1 MKKNKTIILYLVFSV
16 FSVFFIQATPK
27 NDRVPI
33 FIPNKDFIDISN
45 YKKVI
50 VQQYDFTIPK
60 VEFEYK
66 KVFENFFKIEFKK
79 IINKNIELIKE
90 KLINIKQDIS
100 NIPKT
105 KSPNKKVQII
115 KIDLS
120 ENIKSNYQ
128 DSIIITLNMTLTIDK
143 RHVIKEEKDK
153 YGDIIKSFVKKIVWE
168 LKTNIHLVDVNSEK
182 ILKHYKIKKKI
193 SEKDRSSKQ
202 FNFKYLFDATMNEF
216 IKKLTKKGHTERR
229 YLLSHLNQTNES
241 KTRNS

>member
-1 MKKNKTIILYLVFSV
+1 MKKNKIIILFLVFSV
-16 FSVFFIQATPK
+16 FTVFFIQAIPK

-33 FIPNKDFIDISN
+33 FIPNKDFIAISN
-45 YKKVI
+45 YKRVI

-66 KVFENFFKIEFKK
+66 KVFENFFKIELKK
-79 IINKNIELIKE
+79 NINKEIELIKE
-90 KLINIKQDIS
+90 KLIIIKQDKS

-105 KSPNKKVQII
+105 KSPKKKVQII
-115 KIDLS
+115 KTKLN
-120 ENIKSNYQ
+120 ENIKTNYK

-143 RHVIKEEKDK
+143 RHVIEEEKDK
-153 YGDIIKSFVKKIVWE
+153 YGDIIKSFVKKTVWE

-193 SEKDRSSKQ
+193 SEKNRSSKQ
-202 FNFKYLFDATMNEF
+202 FNFKYLFDSTMNEF
-216 IKKLTKKGHTERR
+216 LKKLTKKGHTEHR
-229 YLLSHLNQTNES
+229 YLLSHLNHTSQS